1 MTTPNEPQNPSKWT
15 WERQPHGGWWLRQ
28 GGRLVAYVSH
38 SSIAVEGRAL
48 IESRLNAHDELVA
61 ALEELASCEELDLS
75 MYGSFPGGDPRC
87 FEPDE
92 EVTTPEE
99 IANWREACEAWNR
112 GEGVDR
118 GPSCQTLGD
127 GSAVTGTGYGM
138 GVFRWQ
144 HPAAANARALLA
156 RVRGEESHS

>member
-1 MTTPNEPQNPSKWT
+1 MTETPKRPGP
-15 WERQPHGGWWLRQ
+15 WEARYGTAIYEDGQF
-28 GGRLVAYVSH
+28 VAMTKANLAPMFV
-38 SSIAVEGRAL
+38 A
-48 IESRLNAHDELVA
+48 RLNAHDELVA

-144 HPAAANARALLA
+144 HPAAASARALLA
-156 RVRGEESHS
+156 RVRGEEIQG